1 MAVTNSLAAL
11 HMAGTRVC
19 EMQLPSRCHALNE
32 NARCATGI
40 FCTEPYRIPFAGKI
54 DVCCF
59 DKTGTLTSD
68 KLLVR
73 GIAAGK
79 GAGAGDAAD
88 EDGFG
93 VSDIAKAS
101 REAVEVMAACQS
113 LVSVNNKMAGDPME
127 KITME
132 AIGWGFGGPDTVRP
146 LSRRGSKS
154 SDTAVRILRRF
165 AFDSAV
171 KRMSAIIERI
181 GSSSSSAASKL
192 WYVFFA
198 WHCGGL

>member
-1 MAVTNSLAAL
+1 
-11 HMAGTRVC
+11 
-19 EMQLPSRCHALNE
+19 
-32 NARCATGI
+32 
-40 FCTEPYRIPFAGKI
+40 
-54 DVCCF
+54 
-59 DKTGTLTSD
+59 
-68 KLLVR
+68 
-73 GIAAGK
+73 
-79 GAGAGDAAD
+79 
-88 EDGFG
+88 
-93 VSDIAKAS
+93 
-101 REAVEVMAACQS
+101 
-113 LVSVNNKMAGDPME
+113 
-127 KITME
+127 ME

-198 WHCGGL
+198 RRLLGSVGACTARSLTTRPIAPCTQHCDQGRA